1 MNKIFYMCFL
11 YCLWNLGCSTK
22 LPEKSDFI
30 TQAHIDPNFQNL
42 SPETKPIKIDSIKPE
57 EQGVF
62 ALEQLNLLIQD
73 EKLQQILNLALEKNL
88 NVLTMLSR
96 ITQAQSQAKISTS
109 NLFPSINANLNAN
122 YIDRRTLSQS
132 TLVRPGTNSINANLN
147 MSWELDLFGKLNALR
162 QSSKKDYAQAQSNL
176 AFAQIS
182 LIAQV
187 GSLYFTLRDNANAI
201 KNAKDALQNLEQI
214 LSLNEKRYKLGL
226 IDTNTYSDF
235 VASVNEQKN
244 TLETLTFTYE
254 QNKNALLVL
263 LNIPASELDSQI
275 DFFDSMW
282 QLSPLESVEAPNIP
296 SEVILSRA
304 DIQASI
310 FALHSQL
317 YKQTNAK
324 LARLPSLSLSGS
336 IGEILYSTN
345 GIGSLVF
352 HITTSLSAPLLN
364 RTALKQNY
372 KIQQELSKE
381 AFYTLQNNI
390 NTAFS
395 EIENA
400 LFDVQSKQRQIEN
413 LSLAFEVVKKAYEG
427 DKLKFQKGLL
437 DKGEFLKSE
446 NTFLNTQ
453 NQLRSMHISHTLSHI
468 ALFKALG
475 GNLALQVKQDENSS
489 KQMER

>member
-1 MNKIFYMCFL
+1 MNKICCVCVL
-11 YCLWNLGCSTK
+11 CCLWNLGCSAK
-22 LPEKSDFI
+22 LQDNNDLI
-30 TQAHIDPNFQNL
+30 AQTHIAPSFQNL
-42 SPETKPIKIDSIKPE
+42 TSESKSIKIDSVKPE
-57 EQGVF
+57 EQGAF
-62 ALEQLNLLIQD
+62 ALRQFNLLIQD

-88 NVLTMLSR
+88 NVLIMSSR
-96 ITQAQSQAKISTS
+96 IAQAQSQAKISTS
-109 NLFPSINANLNAN
+109 NLFPSVNANLNAN

-132 TLVRPGTNSINANLN
+132 TLVRPGTNSVNANLN
-147 MSWELDLFGKLNALR
+147 MNWELDLFGKLNALR
-162 QSSKKDYAQAQSNL
+162 QSSKKDYEQAQSNL

-187 GSLYFTLRDNANAI
+187 GNLYFTLRDNANAI
-201 KNAKDALQNLEQI
+201 KNAKDALQNLEEI

-226 IDTNTYSDF
+226 IDTSTYSGF

-254 QNKNALLVL
+254 QNKNALLIL

-275 DFFDSMW
+275 DFFDSAW
-282 QLSPLESVEAPNIP
+282 ELSPLASFEAPNIP

-317 YKQTNAK
+317 YRQKNAK

-336 IGEILYSTN
+336 IGEILYSSN

-352 HITTSLSAPLLN
+352 QIATSLSAPLLN

-381 AFYTLQNNI
+381 AFYTLQNSI
-390 NTAFS
+390 NTAFG

-400 LFDVQSKQRQIEN
+400 LFDMRSKQRQIEN
-413 LSLAFEVVKKAYEG
+413 LSLAFEVAKKAYEG
-427 DKLKFQKGLL
+427 DRLRFQKGLL

-446 NTFLNTQ
+446 NAFLNAQ
-453 NQLRSMHISHTLSHI
+453 YQLRSIHIGCTLSHI
-468 ALFKALG
+468 TLFKALG
-475 GNLALQVKQDENSS
+475 GNLALQAVQDENPS
-489 KQMER
+489 KQMEK